1 MTLARH
7 ASPLPPTRLTR
18 ARAAQA
24 DHDAVRNARAART
37 VAGHASDVE
46 DCCELL
52 AMLGLNATEVR
63 SKLG

>member
-1 MTLARH
+1 MSLARH
-7 ASPLPPTRLTR
+7 ASPLTPTRLTR

-24 DHDAVRNARAART
+24 DHEAVRNARAART

-52 AMLGLNATEVR
+52 AMLGLDVTEA
-63 SKLG
+63 KPH